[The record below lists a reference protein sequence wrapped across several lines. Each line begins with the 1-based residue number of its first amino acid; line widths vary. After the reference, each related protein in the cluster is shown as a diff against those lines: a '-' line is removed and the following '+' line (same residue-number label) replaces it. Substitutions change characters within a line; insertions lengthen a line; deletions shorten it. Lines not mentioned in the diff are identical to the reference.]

1 MTVIRLVPRAK
12 TIKARAHERRQI
24 ETTIKLAREPGLKV
38 VISIRAA
45 TREAS

>member
-1 MTVIRLVPRAK
+1 MKVIRRTLRAK
-12 TIKARAHERRQI
+12 TIKAKAHERREI
-24 ETTIKLAREPGLKV
+24 ATTIKLAREQGHKV